1 MYPHERSLVQKL
13 ADKPFALIGIN
24 SDTDRDR
31 IKERIKEEKM
41 SWRSWWD
48 GGSTSGPIASSWN
61 VEGWPTLYI
70 LDYKGVIRHKFLGF
84 PGEVKF
90 DGALEALLKEM
101 EKEQKH

>member
-1 MYPHERSLVQKL
+1 MYPHERSLVQQL

-41 SWRSWWD
+41 TWRSWWD
-48 GGSTSGPIASSWN
+48 SGSTSGPIASSWN
-61 VEGWPTLYI
+61 VAGWPTLYI
-70 LDYKGVIRHKFLGF
+70 LDHKGVIRHKFLGF
-84 PGEVKF
+84 PGEAKF
-90 DGALEALLKEM
+90 DGALEALLKEA